1 MKAWQIPEI
10 VIEDKRLGRH
20 VQHDPRSRN
29 FAYKADDSVPLVR
42 VLHQV
47 YGGVL
52 DQGNVGS
59 CTGNA
64 TAGAINTTGLHVPKT
79 HLLHET
85 DALELYALA
94 TKLDEWPGEYPGQDT
109 GSSGL
114 AAAQAAMQK
123 GYIARYEHAFT
134 MADALGA
141 LQKTAVITGVNW
153 YEGFDNPDAYG
164 RVELSGSLRGGHEF
178 MVIGYRPASSSS
190 EAYVVAQNSWGKEWG
205 VKGRFNF
212 TVPTWERLLEE
223 DGDVTI
229 MHRR

>member
-1 MKAWQIPEI
+1 MKSILIPET
-10 VIEDKRLGRH
+10 VVEYKRLGRH

-29 FAYKADDSVPLVR
+29 FAFSADPSTPLKR

-79 HLLHET
+79 RLLRET
-85 DALELYALA
+85 DALEIYALA

-114 AAAQAAMQK
+114 AAAKAAQQK
-123 GYIARYEHAFT
+123 GLIARYEHAFDIN
-134 MADALGA
+134 AALQA
-141 LQKTAVITGVNW
+141 LQKTALITGVNW
-153 YEGFDNPDAYG
+153 YEGFDRPDANG
-164 RVELSGSLRGGHEF
+164 RVSVAGSVRGGHEF
-178 MVIGYRPASSSS
+178 MVIGYRPSTSSTD
-190 EAYVVAQNSWGKEWG
+190 AYVIAQNSWGTQWG

-212 TVPTWERLLEE
+212 TVATWERLLSE
-223 DGDVTI
+223 DGDATI
-229 MHRR
+229 MYRR